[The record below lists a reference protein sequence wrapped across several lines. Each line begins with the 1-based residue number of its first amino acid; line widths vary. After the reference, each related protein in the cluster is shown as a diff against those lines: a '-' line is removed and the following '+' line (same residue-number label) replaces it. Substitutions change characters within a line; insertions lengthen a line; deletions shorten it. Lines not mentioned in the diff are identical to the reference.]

1 MENKSLLTKT
11 ATTLSTMKS
20 DFSMASILLESKRKE
35 RLTPQLPCGLE
46 NLKSRS
52 TWLKINNQI
61 PLPSS
66 VDDVSCRNTKRT
78 INERVTG
85 LTDDQDALVER
96 ERIKNARVKLDD
108 SDLWKSFHHLTN
120 EMIVTKNGRY
130 VFPKDALQNLFVS

>member
-1 MENKSLLTKT
+1 
-11 ATTLSTMKS
+11 MKS

-96 ERIKNARVKLDD
+96 IKNARVKLDD

>member
-78 INERVTG
+78 IIERVTG

-96 ERIKNARVKLDD
+96 IKNARVNLDD